1 MSVIDN
7 TQLSVSKFKRA
18 TLIIKL
24 AFIVSLVSVIF
35 TVYYQTT
42 EKESQLYDIIKNDFL
57 YLHNNYGLNDSVSY
71 LMNQKDVFNMLSGR
85 YYDSAMNGLIY
96 SLPVNMLIILLF
108 GYRPRS
114 FKREH
119 IKGAK
124 VEKKAPLFYKKEK
137 YSLAGVHYPANAH
150 KQHTM
155 ITGAPGSGKSQL
167 LGHLLRQIRD
177 AGDIAIIYDKADLMS
192 NFYKSGDFIYNPL
205 DERSVRIDPMA
216 SVHEE
221 LHAMQL
227 AAAIVKSSPNMSA
240 GSEFFIEAARSVLT
254 QVLIIAVN
262 KKMTLKEAV
271 RFYKSLSDDALKELL
286 ARTEANKYVA
296 MENFADIS
304 STIDKNIRALDYL
317 HDDSNFKLEDF
328 LNKDGNNWLWLTAQ
342 ENKMSVNS
350 PIITLIIEQIAEILL
365 SGVKRNKTIWI
376 IADEFDSLA
385 RLEAIPKIITQ
396 GRKYGAAVVLGFQ
409 DISQLEAKY
418 GEKGAQTLIGSCS
431 TLAVLKAG
439 GKTAKAMSEFL
450 GDAMQLEQ
458 NLSESSS
465 SKSGGAG
472 SVSMSERT
480 DTRSVVLAGE
490 LSNLQNLTCYI
501 KTVGLPIIGPRKIKF
516 RKFKDDATAQF
527 IADQSQ
533 IRRIRKDDSTPTAAP
548 TAAPT
553 VAPTVA
559 PAAASGGDDE
569 SFWS

>member
-7 TQLSVSKFKRA
+7 TQLSVSKAKRA
-18 TLIIKL
+18 ILIIKL
-24 AFIVSLVSVIF
+24 TIVVTIISIVFAIY
-35 TVYYQTT
+35 TNTN
-42 EKESQLYDIIKNDFL
+42 EDDKKLYSILTDNFL
-57 YLHNNYGLNDSVSY
+57 YYHNKGGVVKSVGY
-71 LMNQKDVFNMLSGR
+71 LMDQEKVFEYFLSR
-85 YYDSAMNGLIY
+85 YIESAESGLIY
-96 SLPVNMLIILLF
+96 SIPLNVILILLLGF
-108 GYRPRS
+108 RPRS
-114 FKREH
+114 LKREH

-137 YSLAGVHYPANAH
+137 YSLAGVHYPANVH

-167 LGHLLRQIRD
+167 IGNLLRQIRD
-177 AGDIAIIYDKADLMS
+177 TGDIAIIYDKADLMS
-192 NFYKSGDFIYNPL
+192 NFYQSGDFIYNPL

-227 AAAIVKSSPNMSA
+227 AAAIVKSRPNVSA
-240 GSEFFIEAARSVLT
+240 SGEFFIEAARSVLT
-254 QVLIIAVN
+254 QVLIIAV
-262 KKMTLKEAV
+262 KKEMTLKEAV

-317 HDDSNFKLEDF
+317 HDDSNFKLEEF
-328 LNKDGNNWLWLTAQ
+328 LNRDSKSWLWLTAQ

-350 PIITLIIEQIAEILL
+350 PIITLIIENIAEILL

-385 RLEAIPKIITQ
+385 RLEAIPKIITE

-418 GEKGAQTLIGSCS
+418 GANGAQTLIGSCS
-431 TLAVLKAG
+431 TLAVLRAG
-439 GKTAKAMSEFL
+439 GKTAKAMSDFL

-501 KTVGLPIIGPRKIKF
+501 KTAGLPIIGPRKIKF

-533 IRRIRKDDSTPTAAP
+533 IRRIRKDDNTPTAAP
-548 TAAPT
+548 TAAP
-553 VAPTVA
+553 
-559 PAAASGGDDE
+559 AAASGDDE